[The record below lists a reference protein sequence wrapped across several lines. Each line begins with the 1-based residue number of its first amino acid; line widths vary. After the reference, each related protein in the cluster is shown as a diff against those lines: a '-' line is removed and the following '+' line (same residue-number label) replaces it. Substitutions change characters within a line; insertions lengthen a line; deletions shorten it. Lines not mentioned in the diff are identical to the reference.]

1 MVRRR
6 NHSVIDMPTALGHS
20 WRDAAIATI
29 EQMAQRTYAT
39 LYSYTPSVDDTIRM
53 LFTPDTIQKTLN
65 VCGIV
70 EALGSVR
77 QYKLTEQVT
86 LGVNYDKSLMKCLPI
101 QPENMVLQPSVA
113 PLEAHVDE
121 LGAMRAK
128 FAEAKNVV
136 RWLDRYAT
144 LGAIRYYFPSV
155 MQLIPQCP
163 AAAQMQVLPSRHK
176 EPDGISDIL
185 QPIRDAAATLAAAAL
200 LPAEAKIRSNTGLWL
215 TFNTHLVNT
224 NPGLPYT
231 TDTTSINIGC

>member
-1 MVRRR
+1 MARR
-6 NHSVIDMPTALGHS
+6 NRLDIGTPTALGAS

-53 LFTPDTIQKTLN
+53 LFTPDTIQKAMDAY
-65 VCGIV
+65 GIV

-77 QYKLTEQVT
+77 QYKLAEQAT

-101 QPENMVLQPSVA
+101 KAANMVLQPSVE
-113 PLEAHVDE
+113 PLKAHIDE

-128 FAEAKNVV
+128 FAEAKHVV
-136 RWLDRYAT
+136 QWLDRYAT

-163 AAAQMQVLPSRHK
+163 AVAQMQSLPSRHK
-176 EPDGISDIL
+176 EPDGISALL

-200 LPAEAKIRSNTGLWL
+200 LPAEAKIRNNTGLWL
-215 TFNTHLVNT
+215 TFDAHRLDTNT
-224 NPGLPYT
+224 GLHYT
-231 TDTTSINIGC
+231 TDATNINIGC